1 MQSEES
7 HLSDQDLLLLVD
19 GELSAGE
26 KTRAAAHLNECWSCR
41 TRKQEIEET
50 IGQFVRFHRDGLD
63 PVLAPV
69 AGPRA
74 LLKAR
79 LAQAASESEQSWHL
93 WPIRITRLQAGAAAA
108 LIALILIV
116 GAASRLRPTSV
127 ARNVPVSFPE
137 PSLTPGAVAATSRE
151 QVCRE
156 TEPKNRVV
164 PAALRRRVFEEYG
177 LVSSEPQAYEVDYLI
192 TPALGG
198 ADDIRNLW
206 PQSYGSAVWNA
217 RVKDA
222 LEDRLRDMVCEGRI
236 DLTSAQK
243 EISSDWIAA
252 YKKYFHTSL
261 PIAGGGRRDGNTRR
275 SPVWM
280 SRPHG
285 LGAAPGPTTGSRG
298 KVWVNTRSGKYFRP
312 GSKHYGKTKQGQY
325 MTEAEARKRGYTA
338 AQGD

>member
-1 MQSEES
+1 MNGNDMQPEET

-19 GELSAGE
+19 GELSASE
-26 KTRAAAHLNECWSCR
+26 KMRAASHLDGCWACR

-63 PVLAPV
+63 PLLPSP

-79 LAQAASESEQSWHL
+79 IAQAASESNGNWHP
-93 WPIRITRLQAGAAAA
+93 WPIRFTRLQVGAAVGLVA
-108 LIALILIV
+108 LIFIV
-116 GAASRLRPTSV
+116 AAASRLRPTSV

-151 QVCRE
+151 QVCSV
-156 TEPKNRVV
+156 TEPKNRAV
-164 PAALRRRVFEEYG
+164 PVALRRRVFEEYG

-206 PQSYGSAVWNA
+206 PQSYNSAVWNA

-222 LEDRLRDMVCEGRI
+222 LEDRLRDMVCRGRI

-252 YKKYFHTSL
+252 YKKYF
-261 PIAGGGRRDGNTRR
+261 NTD
-275 SPVWM
+275 
-280 SRPHG
+280 RP
-285 LGAAPGPTTGSRG
+285 LDPAP
-298 KVWVNTRSGKYFRP
+298 
-312 GSKHYGKTKQGQY
+312 
-325 MTEAEARKRGYTA
+325 
-338 AQGD
+338 